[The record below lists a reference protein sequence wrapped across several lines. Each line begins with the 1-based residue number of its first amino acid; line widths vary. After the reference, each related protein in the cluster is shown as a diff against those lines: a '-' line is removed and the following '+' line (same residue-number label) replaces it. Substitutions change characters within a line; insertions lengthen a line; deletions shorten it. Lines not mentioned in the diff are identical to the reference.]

1 MLKSESEIQ
10 KNIYSANNPF
20 LCSTKS
26 AVDKIEQTFNLQ

>member
-26 AVDKIEQTFNLQ
+26 AAQKVL